1 LRSFQKT
8 FNPIDYGLLSFIF
21 ITLILKF
28 HLIFKIKIGW
38 DEFHYLSNVHTY
50 LRSELTDIFQ
60 KFHVHFFSW
69 LPAISNNEVFQ
80 VIAARICLFFLLT
93 GTCICIYLIAK
104 QILNRSGA
112 LFSVLCYLS
121 LSNIIFHGASFRP
134 DSICSFLFV
143 FSLYHIIKK
152 HRTAASFILSAIAMA
167 LSIMISI
174 KAQFHLLAIGGVFV
188 CLLLL
193 SDNKKQTA
201 VQILCFA
208 VSFVIILFLLYF
220 YHLSSLAEQP
230 ATGASEYLSR
240 AGSKVIM
247 LNKLFPGLPFF
258 FFSVYENLII
268 WITFLI
274 GIIVISWNGIR
285 HKKWRYHGTPVFLLF
300 PFLIPLLTLLF
311 YRNAYPYY
319 YVFIMAPAIIFCG
332 VIMHHIA
339 EDYKAAKTASYLFIA
354 GIFSIGIFSN
364 FLFHYSKVSAEQLT
378 AQKEI
383 IRTVHQ
389 IFPEPVPYLDGCSV
403 ISSFP
408 KVGFFMSTWGMEN
421 YLQAGRPIMRRLLE
435 KRQPLFLI
443 VNLPSLDFS
452 LPRENPF
459 TDRNHALLEEDWKIL
474 NSNFIPHWGI
484 IYVAGKKLVFSSE
497 IVSLRFEILIPGTY
511 TIETN
516 GPVRINGIDY
526 PPGSAVNFE
535 QGFYSMEK
543 LDPDIASVTL
553 RWGKNLFR
561 PEKEPDMI
569 PTFYGF

>member
-1 LRSFQKT
+1 LNWITKKIPEKINSINT
-8 FNPIDYGLLSFIF
+8 GLSVLIIF
-21 ITLILKF
+21 VLILKF
-28 HLIFKIKIGW
+28 QLLFKIKIGW
-38 DEFHYLSNVHTY
+38 DEFLYLSHVHMY
-50 LRSELTDIFQ
+50 LKGGLTNAFQ
-60 KFHVHFFSW
+60 SFHVHFFTW
-69 LPAISNNEVFQ
+69 LPSVSKNEVSQ
-80 VIAARICLFFLLT
+80 VIAARICLFFLFT
-93 GTCICIYLIAK
+93 GTCVYIYLIGK
-104 QILNRSGA
+104 QILNRAGA
-112 LFSVLCYLS
+112 LFSVLCYVS
-121 LSNIIFHGASFRP
+121 LSNIIFHGASFRA
-134 DSICSFLFV
+134 DSICSFFFI

-152 HRTAASFILSAIAMA
+152 HRPAASFILSAAAMA
-167 LSIMISI
+167 FSLMISI

-274 GIIVISWNGIR
+274 GIIVICWNGIR

-383 IRTVHQ
+383 ISTVHQ

-408 KVGFFMSTWGMEN
+408 KVGFFMSTWGMEIDAFN
-421 YLQAGRPIMRRLLE
+421 DIRRPPFSLQIHPADILADDPDADQLDAAQKKDDGDNGGIARKIDAE
-435 KRQPLFLI
+435 HQGFDNDETAVQKRQQRGET
-443 VNLPSLDFS
+443 
-452 LPRENPF
+452 PRYSQM
-459 TDRNHALLEEDWKIL
+459 RNGALL
-474 NSNFIPHWGI
+474 
-484 IYVAGKKLVFSSE
+484 KLVTPSMARFHSFQKLNRVFPAFLVSRTYPTVAVLNPTQAKMPFMNRWFS
-497 IVSLRFEILIPGTY
+497 
-511 TIETN
+511 
-516 GPVRINGIDY
+516 
-526 PPGSAVNFE
+526 GS
-535 QGFYSMEK
+535 
-543 LDPDIASVTL
+543 
-553 RWGKNLFR
+553 
-561 PEKEPDMI
+561 
-569 PTFYGF
+569 